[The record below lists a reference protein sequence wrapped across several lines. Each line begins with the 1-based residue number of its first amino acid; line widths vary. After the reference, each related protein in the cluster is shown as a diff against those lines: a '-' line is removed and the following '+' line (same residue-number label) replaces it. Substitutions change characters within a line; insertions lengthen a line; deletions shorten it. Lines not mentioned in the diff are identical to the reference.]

1 MGFMDIFRKPKVKEE
16 TLEKSES
23 KYTEPI
29 ALLNDPF
36 FVMNASGYKE
46 KYTSL
51 SYEILRR
58 VASRDSVI
66 GSIILTRINQVST
79 FTRPSRTSPTG
90 VGFSIKCK
98 NPKKTL
104 TPEEEATMLS
114 IEEFISQMGYTKS
127 SDRDSFTEFIK
138 KILRDSL
145 TYDQACFE
153 IIPDVY
159 GRPAEVIAVDG
170 ATIRVVD
177 REKNLPSYPM
187 HQSRDNEEVSYVQV
201 IDGEVRATF
210 SDKEMAFC
218 VRNPRTD
225 IRLSPYGF
233 GEIEQVITQIT
244 SHLYAEE
251 YNGRYFSQGGTTK
264 GILNIKTSPA
274 GKDGGVQGTIQNNQL
289 EAFRAQWNSQVAGLT
304 GAWKTPVLQVPN
316 GIEYINVSQSNREME
331 FEKWMNYLVNI
342 CCSIFQIDPAEVN
355 FPNNGG
361 VGGTSGGLFQG
372 NVEDKLQ
379 NSKDKGLRPLLRFL
393 EDIINKHIVE
403 RFSDDFV
410 FVFDGL
416 DPENEAEKLE
426 NIVKQ
431 IHNFKTLNEVREEY
445 GLPPIEGGHLILDAS
460 YINYISSKEYQE
472 SQEQGENEEDYD
484 TDNEDNSE
492 ETQPYDAED
501 TDEDNEVVEE

>member
-1 MGFMDIFRKPKVKEE
+1 MGFMDMFRKPKVKEE
-16 TLEKSES
+16 PLIKSEP

-79 FTRPSRTSPTG
+79 FTRPSRTSSTG

-114 IEEFISQMGYTKS
+114 IETFIEQMGYTKS
-127 SDRDSFTEFIK
+127 SDRDSFTEFVK

-153 IIPDVY
+153 IVPDVY
-159 GRPAEVIAVDG
+159 GKPAEIIAVDG

-177 REKNLPSYPM
+177 KEKNLPSYPM
-187 HQSRDNEEVSYVQV
+187 HQSRDDGEVSYVQV

-210 SDKEMAFC
+210 SSNELAFC
-218 VRNPRTD
+218 IRNPRTD

-233 GEIEQVITQIT
+233 SEIEQVITQIT

-264 GILNIKTSPA
+264 GIINLKTSPA
-274 GKDGGVQGTIQNNQL
+274 GKDSGIQGTIQNNQL
-289 EAFRAQWNSQVAGLT
+289 ESFRAQWNSQVAGLT

-372 NVEDKLQ
+372 GVEDKLQ
-379 NSKDKGLRPLLRFL
+379 NSKDKGLRPLLRFI
-393 EDIINKHIVE
+393 EDIINKHIVD
-403 RFSDDFV
+403 RFSDDYV
-410 FVFDGL
+410 FTFDGL
-416 DPENEAEKLE
+416 DPENETEKLE

-431 IHNFKTLNEVREEY
+431 VHNFKTLNEVREEY
-445 GLPPIEGGHLILDAS
+445 GLPPIEGGHLILDSS
-460 YINYISSKEYQE
+460 YINYISSKEYQAQE
-472 SQEQGENEEDYD
+472 QEQGEEEGYEDEDYD
-484 TDNEDNSE
+484 
-492 ETQPYDAED
+492 
-501 TDEDNEVVEE
+501 DEDIGDEEYLDADEDEEVAEE